1 MEGGYTLPDLEFLAA
16 PAKRAEDRNL
26 RAQSYGEERGEK
38 RFTAASCAINIAGG
52 RASAKPCPVI
62 GSPATT
68 INRI

>member
-1 MEGGYTLPDLEFLAA
+1 MEGGRTLPDLEFLAT

-52 RASAKPCPVI
+52 RRERQPMP
-62 GSPATT
+62 GYRFPGHDD
-68 INRI
+68 